1 MARIIV
7 TGTIGR
13 DAEVKTIKEKEYAVF
28 SIAEQKSK
36 DETIWYDVL
45 RRVNGENKSVQYWKK
60 GAIVMVDGEL
70 FAKAYEGQK
79 GLAVGLTISNPEVSI
94 IRFAPKEEGEGAAP
108 ATPAAPATSARA
120 AAPTPAPAG
129 EDNPD
134 DDLPF

>member
-1 MARIIV
+1 MARIIA

-36 DETIWYDVL
+36 DETVWYDVL
-45 RRVNGENKSVQYWKK
+45 CRVGSENKSLQYWKK

-70 FAKAYEGQK
+70 YAKAFEGRS
-79 GLAVGLTISNPEVSI
+79 GLGVGLTISNPSINI

-108 ATPAAPATSARA
+108 ATATPAAT
-120 AAPTPAPAG
+120 PTPAPAG
-129 EDNPD
+129 GDNPD
-134 DDLPF
+134 EDLPF